1 MFRHVLFPTDG
12 SEISGHAALSSVR
25 LAKSL
30 SARMTAITVSVPFR
44 VFSFDAVML
53 VDSEET
59 YRQQREKQA
68 TQFLDVV
75 RDIAFSEGVEFAAIH
90 SFHEHPHVAIID
102 AASHH
107 RCDVICMASHG
118 RKGVIALVLGSE
130 TLKVLTHSAIPVVVW
145 RPGGEA
151 GEN

>member
-1 MFRHVLFPTDG
+1 
-12 SEISGHAALSSVR
+12 
-25 LAKSL
+25 
-30 SARMTAITVSVPFR
+30 
-44 VFSFDAVML
+44 ML
-53 VDSEET
+53 TDSEET

-68 TQFLDVV
+68 TQLLDVV
-75 RDIAFSEGVEFAAIH
+75 RDIALSEGVEFAAIH
-90 SFHEHPHVAIID
+90 TFHEQPYVAIID
-102 AASHH
+102 AASQN

-145 RPGGEA
+145 RAGGEA

>member
-12 SEISGHAALSSVR
+12 SEISERAALSSVR
-25 LAKSL
+25 FAKSL
-30 SARMTAITVSVPFR
+30 SARVTAITVSIPFH

-53 VDSEET
+53 TDSEET
-59 YRQQREKQA
+59 YRQQREEQA
-68 TQFLDVV
+68 TRLLDVV
-75 RDIAFSEGVEFAAIH
+75 RDIALSEGVEFAAIH
-90 SFHEHPHVAIID
+90 TFHEHPYVAIID
-102 AASHH
+102 AASHN

-145 RPGGEA
+145 RAGGQA